1 MSMFAAP
8 RTTPFAAPRT
18 TPFAARPTPLA
29 APPTPFAGPPNFHA
43 GASPKPHSAIAVT
56 IAGDMDISTV
66 PRLREEL
73 GGAVAARPDTVVV
86 DLSDCPFVD
95 ATAMTLLLET
105 HRQACR
111 SGVRLCLQ
119 GCSPR
124 VLRLLSLTKLRGVF
138 DLAP

>member
-1 MSMFAAP
+1 MTMFAAP
-8 RTTPFAAPRT
+8 PS
-18 TPFAARPTPLA
+18 TPFAARP
-29 APPTPFAGPPNFHA
+29 APFTGPPNFHA
-43 GASPKPHSAIAVT
+43 GPPKPHSAIAVK

-86 DLSDCPFVD
+86 DLSACPFVD